1 MAALYL
7 GCSMKHLLLIAATT
21 VLLASQKTP
30 AQIDYFPAGNLDE
43 TPQSSQFKEQWYSE
57 QLRALKEPSLW
68 RLSKTQKTQTY
79 RFLWLRSFHH
89 PISVRLDVAE
99 DGAAVVTTKITSG
112 QASDESRKL
121 LVNKSHSLTKEQT
134 ASFLD
139 GINEAGFWDLATYER
154 EVVGPDGKKIV
165 EVHVDGAEW
174 ILEGV
179 KDGKYKIADR
189 WSPEKGPV
197 RAVGLTMLIDLAKLK
212 LLYEEVY

>member
-1 MAALYL
+1 
-7 GCSMKHLLLIAATT
+7 MKHLLLFAVTAVLFVTQKSAT
-21 VLLASQKTP
+21 
-30 AQIDYFPAGNLDE
+30 QIDYFPPGILDE
-43 TPQSSQFKEQWYSE
+43 APQSSQFKEQWYSD

-68 RLSKTQKTQTY
+68 QLSKTQKAQTY

-89 PISVRLDVAE
+89 PISVRLDVVE
-99 DGAAVVTTKITSG
+99 DGTAVVTTKITSG
-112 QASDESRKL
+112 QGGDERRKL
-121 LVNKSHSLTKEQT
+121 IVNKSHSLTKEQT

-139 GINEAGFWDLATYER
+139 LINEAGFWDLATYAQG
-154 EVVGPDGKKIV
+154 VVGPDGKKIV
-165 EVHVDGAEW
+165 EVDVDGAEW

-197 RAVGLTMLIDLAKLK
+197 RALGLTMLINLAKLK

>member
-1 MAALYL
+1 
-7 GCSMKHLLLIAATT
+7 MKHVLLIAATA
-21 VLLASQKTP
+21 VLFVTQKSAT
-30 AQIDYFPAGNLDE
+30 QIDYFPLGILDE
-43 TPQSSQFKEQWYSE
+43 TPQSSQFKEQWYSD

-68 RLSKTQKTQTY
+68 QLSKTQKTQTY

-99 DGAAVVTTKITSG
+99 DGTAVVTTKITSG
-112 QASDESRKL
+112 QAGDESRRL
-121 LVNKSHSLTKEQT
+121 LVNKSHSLTKEQS
-134 ASFLD
+134 AWFLD
-139 GINEAGFWDLATYER
+139 RINEADFWDLATYEQ

-197 RAVGLTMLIDLAKLK
+197 RALGLAMLIDFAKLK